1 MANFTFLS
9 KSIQDMDSYGA
20 TMEWGI
26 LCTIRH
32 TKKEKYNTVI
42 LGKEQCSE
50 RKVMPV
56 NLSLDFSL
64 TALNTLILIYF
75 SRTVRDTPRRDSSC
89 PLEKVGNALEAVL
102 QAL

>member
-1 MANFTFLS
+1 MANFTFLP

-20 TMEWGI
+20 TMEWDI

-42 LGKEQCSE
+42 LVKEQCSE

-64 TALNTLILIYF
+64 TTLNTLILIYF
-75 SRTVRDTPRRDSSC
+75 SRT
-89 PLEKVGNALEAVL
+89 
-102 QAL
+102 Q